1 MGLKSSKRLKVNSNR
16 MPFYTHLLGL
26 QFFVDLDS
34 RLSAE
39 DVAGFFYTER
49 LMVVDFPA
57 KLVNNSIYPISQ
69 NNRKN
74 YFNSN

>member
-1 MGLKSSKRLKVNSNR
+1 
-16 MPFYTHLLGL
+16 
-26 QFFVDLDS
+26 
-34 RLSAE
+34 
-39 DVAGFFYTER
+39 
-49 LMVVDFPA
+49 MVIDFPA